1 MRPRKWAGALL
12 LFALGTM
19 QAQAQRWDCQHI
31 QQITFEDCKVL
42 EQLFVDTNGPGWLQS
57 RGWLRSIQ
65 PCEWFGVSC
74 WSSAWPRPITG
85 IELSDNNLTGSLP
98 GEVSLLVEL
107 RHLIVDNSGPGLRK
121 KKLTGNLSATLGDLS
136 NLEVLV
142 LSDNA
147 FNGTIPPELRHL
159 SKLRVLK
166 LDGNEFTGPVP
177 EQFVSLSALQELN
190 LARNSLAG
198 EIPVELAALKSLR
211 HLDLSGNL
219 LGGAIPAE
227 LGDLSELRSL
237 DLSDN
242 DLTGALP
249 PSLARL
255 GSLIRLSLVENQLEG
270 PLPLALATYAAS
282 LTSCLMD
289 GNNLCLPAS
298 APYSALASAPVCG
311 LAARESCSVCG
322 GIEDVSSGE
331 CRALEAIYES
341 TGGAAW
347 TNNTEWLATLAAC
360 NWHGVI
366 CDAGVVQGIA
376 LNANNLS
383 GEIPPDVSTLG
394 GLRRL
399 DLSLNDLRGSVPAS
413 LGQVTSLRHL
423 DLSHNRLTGVVALDV
438 ASLGARAEMCQLQDN
453 AGLCMPASSSYLELG
468 ADPICGLA
476 LEQSC
481 VQGRLVAVGGLRA
494 LAESGGTVTVS
505 WQTDGDATGN
515 RFHVEKRSEAI
526 FEELVTV
533 AGSDARTYSYTTER
547 LPEGEHVFRL
557 RQSGPNGIVSVSD
570 EIVVSLVAAGLHI
583 RGPFPNPFRTEATL
597 EVAAGSALIVDAYLY
612 DAAGRQVRS
621 LFSRRLDAHERVS
634 LRIGARDLPSG
645 AYFVRLR
652 ADGHTIRTE
661 RLLLVR

>member
-1 MRPRKWAGALL
+1 MRPCKWAGALL
-12 LFALGTM
+12 LFALGPLP
-19 QAQAQRWDCQHI
+19 AQAQRWDCQHI

-42 EQLFVDTNGPGWLQS
+42 EQLFTDTNGPGWLHT

-65 PCEWFGVSC
+65 PCEWYGITC
-74 WSSAWPRPITG
+74 RSSAWPRPITG

-121 KKLTGNLSATLGDLS
+121 KKLTGNLSTTLGDLS

-177 EQFVSLSALQELN
+177 EQFAGLTALQELN

-219 LGGAIPAE
+219 LSGAIPAE
-227 LGDLSELRSL
+227 LGELSGLRSL

-249 PSLARL
+249 QTLEMLAGL
-255 GSLIRLSLVENQLEG
+255 HRLSLAGNQLEG
-270 PLPLALATYAAS
+270 PLPLALASYAAS
-282 LTSCLMD
+282 LTTCLMD

-311 LAARESCSVCG
+311 LAARESCSVCA
-322 GIEDVSSGE
+322 GIKDVSSGE
-331 CRALEAIYES
+331 CRALEAIYEG
-341 TGGAAW
+341 TGGVAW
-347 TNNTEWLATLAAC
+347 SNSTNWLATLAAC
-360 NWHGVI
+360 RWHGVA
-366 CDAGVVQGIA
+366 CDAGEVQGIA
-376 LNANNLS
+376 LSANNLS
-383 GEIPPDVSTLG
+383 GEIPPDVSSLG

-399 DLSLNDLRGSVPAS
+399 DLSLNSLRGSVPVS
-413 LGQVTSLRHL
+413 LGRITSLRHL
-423 DLSHNRLTGVVALDV
+423 DLSRNRLTGVVALEV
-438 ASLGARAEMCQLQDN
+438 ASLGARAEMCRLQDN

-468 ADPICGLA
+468 YDPICGLA

-481 VQGRLVAVGGLRA
+481 VQGRLVAVSGLQA
-494 LAESGGTVTVS
+494 LAEAGGSVTVS

-515 RFHVEKRSEAI
+515 RFHVERLSETD
-526 FEELVTV
+526 FQELATV
-533 AGSDARTYSYTTER
+533 AGSDARSYSYATEP
-547 LPEGEHVFRL
+547 LPAGEHVLRL
-557 RQSGPNGIVSVSD
+557 RQTGPNGIVSVSD
-570 EIVVSLVAAGLHI
+570 EIAVTLVAKGLHI
-583 RGPFPNPFRTEATL
+583 RGPFPNPFRREATL
-597 EVAAGSALIVDAYLY
+597 EVATGSALIVDADLY

-621 LFSRRLDAHERVS
+621 LFSRHLGAHERVS
-634 LRIGARDLPSG
+634 LRIGAGGLPSG
-645 AYFVRLR
+645 AYFVRFR
-652 ADGHTIRTE
+652 TGGRIIHTE